1 MEISGL
7 HLLLTYQCTYECD
20 HCFVWGSPW
29 QNGTMTLR
37 DVRNILQQ
45 GKDLGTVTSIY
56 FEGGEPFLYYS
67 ILVKGVQEAAAMGF
81 QVGIVSN
88 AYWATDVE
96 DAVEWLRPL
105 DGLIQDLS
113 VSSDLYHGSEKMT
126 QTSKNACEAAA
137 KLNIPVGTIS
147 VAQPEDT
154 NVARA
159 KGKLPP
165 GESGVM
171 YRGRAAAVLAD
182 RATRQPWDSFHEC
195 PHEDL
200 RDPGRIHIDPL
211 GNVHI
216 CQGISMGNLF
226 QIPLKQIVDQ
236 FDPDSHPITGP
247 LLAGGPTELAR
258 CYNLDHEDGY
268 ADACHLCD
276 ESCRALRERF
286 PEVLLPDQMFGVFNG
301 A

>member
-29 QNGTMTLR
+29 QSGTMTLR

-45 GKDLGTVTSIY
+45 AKDLGTVKSIY

-67 ILVKGVQEAAAMGF
+67 ILIRGVHEAAAMGF

-88 AYWATDVE
+88 AYWATDVD

-105 DGLIQDLS
+105 AGLIQDLS
-113 VSSDLYHGSEKMT
+113 VSSDLYHGSEKLT
-126 QTSKNACEAAA
+126 QTAKNACDAAER
-137 KLNIPVGTIS
+137 LNIPIGTIS

-154 NVARA
+154 NVALA

-171 YRGRAAAVLAD
+171 YRGRAAAVLAE

-200 RDPGRIHIDPL
+200 RDPGRVHIDPL

-216 CQGISMGNLF
+216 CQGISLGNLF
-226 QIPLKQIVDQ
+226 QTPLKQIVDR
-236 FDPDSHPITGP
+236 FDPDSHPIIGP

-258 CYNLDHEDGY
+258 RYGLEHEDGY

-276 ESCRALRERF
+276 ESCRALRARF
-286 PEVLLPDQMFGVFNG
+286 PEILLPDQMFGVFNG